1 MFPYNL
7 TLVYFLHRQKDREG
21 SRSRDA
27 HENTC
32 SHRYLLYSLIL
43 PTVDPPLQK
52 NYQFCLKGKCIWEQ
66 IWVSKLYHVIALEG
80 CGFEVEVC
88 AVRGKGMI
96 CLLKSS

>member
-52 NYQFCLKGKCIWEQ
+52 NIPILSQRKVYLGADLGLQ
-66 IWVSKLYHVIALEG
+66 IIS
-80 CGFEVEVC
+80 
-88 AVRGKGMI
+88 RD
-96 CLLKSS
+96 SS